1 MKYQPED
8 GAEVLEPAWYLVFQ
22 LGILETKIIVF
33 QFWES

>member
-1 MKYQPED
+1 MKHQPED

-22 LGILETKIIVF
+22 LGILEIKIIVF